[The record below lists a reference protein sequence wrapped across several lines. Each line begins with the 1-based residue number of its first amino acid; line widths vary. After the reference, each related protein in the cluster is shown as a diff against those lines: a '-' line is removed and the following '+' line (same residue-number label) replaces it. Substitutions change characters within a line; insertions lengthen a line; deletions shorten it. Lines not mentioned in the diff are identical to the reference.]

1 MTGTILARISLLGCL
16 LAFSGCSSLGYLAHT
31 AGGHLDLM
39 AKREPIESV
48 LQQAETDAKTRA
60 SLLNAQS
67 IRDFASSNLSLPENA
82 SYTHYVEL
90 DRDYVTWVVF
100 AAPELSLQAVSW
112 CFWIVGCVPYRGY
125 FEHAKALEFGEQMKA
140 KGLEIFVSP
149 VAAYSTLGW
158 FSDPLLSSMLR
169 RGEISTAD
177 TIFHEL
183 AHQQLYIKNDTEFN
197 EAFATAIARAGVR
210 DWLRSNEKDE
220 LLARYEQSVVR
231 KNKIYSQI
239 QQLRKQLKEIYATS
253 SSNDEKRTQKIM
265 AIDEYRKTVATIL
278 SKWEHGDRYRAWAL
292 EEMNNAKLNAIST
305 YQELTSEFIALL
317 EVCGKDYHKFYQV
330 VASMQKLDKQQ
341 RRDYLG
347 KLKCRQIDDANVAQ

>member
-16 LAFSGCSSLGYLAHT
+16 LVFTGCSSLGYLAHT
-31 AGGHLDLM
+31 AGGHLELM
-39 AKREPIESV
+39 SKRQPIASV
-48 LQQAETDAKTRA
+48 LQQPETDATTRA
-60 SLLNAQS
+60 SLLNAQR
-67 IRDFASSNLSLPENA
+67 IRDYASSKLSLPKNA

-125 FEHAKALEFGEQMKA
+125 FEHAKALEFAEQMSA
-140 KGLEIFVSP
+140 KGLEIYVSP

-197 EAFATAIARAGVR
+197 EAFATAVARAGVR
-210 DWLRSNEKDE
+210 DWLRSNAKNE

-231 KNKIYSQI
+231 KNQIYSQI
-239 QQLRKQLKEIYATS
+239 QQLRLKLKEIYMAS
-253 SSNDEKRTQKIM
+253 SSNDDKRAQKQM
-265 AIDEYRKTVATIL
+265 AIDEYRATVDAII
-278 SKWEHGDRYRAWAL
+278 SKWERGNRYRAWAL
-292 EEMNNAKLNAIST
+292 EDINNAKLNAIST
-305 YQELTSEFIALL
+305 YQELTLEFLALL
-317 EVCGKDYHKFYQV
+317 EACDNEYGKFYQV
-330 VASMQKLDKQQ
+330 VASMRKLDKQQ
-341 RRDYLG
+341 RRVYLNE
-347 KLKCRQIDDANVAQ
+347 LKCKQIDDANVVQ